1 MSGYEAVVLGASL
14 GGVEALQVIVG
25 SMTHRLPMPL
35 LITQHMSPH
44 GSVLDQVLG
53 RAGPLPVLWA
63 ADGGQA
69 EPGGIYLC
77 PPSTVMTLEPGLTM
91 RLHEKVVS
99 SRTVDELFR
108 SAATAAAAG
117 PSLLAVVLTGM
128 GSDGTQGARAVKACG
143 GTVIAQDKPTSVAFG
158 MPGSVIAAELADQI
172 LPLPEIAGLLA
183 ALGA

>member
-25 SMTHRLPMPL
+25 TMTHRLPMPM

-53 RAGPLPVLWA
+53 RAGPLPVLWG

-91 RLHEKVVS
+91 RLHEKVAS
-99 SRTVDELFR
+99 SRTVDELFG
-108 SAATAAAAG
+108 SAATAAG
-117 PSLLAVVLTGM
+117 PSLLAVILTGM

-143 GTVIAQDKPTSVAFG
+143 GTVIAQDRLTSVAFG
-158 MPGSVIAAELADQI
+158 MPGSVIAAELADRV

-183 ALGA
+183 TLGA